1 MTPDPTQLPFALR
14 PYLPADFDETVAV
27 WRASKRAA
35 FPYVE
40 AQQRWTLE
48 DDAGHFRRVISVEYE
63 IWLAEAEGRILG
75 LLARKGDFVDQLFV
89 RPDLQRC
96 GVGTALLRKA
106 AELSP
111 EGLRLF
117 TFQRNRPARSFYEKH
132 GFRAVKFGVSPPPE
146 NEPDVEYRLDPPR
159 REGVR

>member
-1 MTPDPTQLPFALR
+1 MTPDRRQLRFILR
-14 PYLPADFDETVAV
+14 PYAPDDFDETVAV

-35 FPYVE
+35 FAYVE

-63 IWLAEAEGRILG
+63 IWLAEAEGRIVG
-75 LLARKGDFVDQLFV
+75 MLARKGDFVDQLFV
-89 RPDLQRC
+89 HPDLQRC

-111 EGLRLF
+111 GGLRLF
-117 TFQRNRPARSFYEKH
+117 TFQRNLPARSFYEKH

-146 NEPDVEYRLDPPR
+146 NEPDVEYRWDPPQR
-159 REGVR
+159 GHAR

>member
-1 MTPDPTQLPFALR
+1 MVASQEPTLRLR
-14 PYLPADFDETVAV
+14 PYAPGDFDETVAV

-63 IWLAEAEGRILG
+63 IWLAEADGRIVG
-75 LLARKGDFVDQLFV
+75 LLARRDDFIDQLFV
-89 RPDLQRC
+89 HPDRQRR

-106 AELSP
+106 VELSP
-111 EGLRLF
+111 GGLRLF
-117 TFQRNRPARSFYEKH
+117 TFQRNQPARSFYEKY
-132 GFRAVKFGVSPPPE
+132 GFRAVKFGASPPPE
-146 NEPDVEYRLDPPR
+146 NEPDVEYRWEPWRQDSAR
-159 REGVR
+159 

>member
-1 MTPDPTQLPFALR
+1 MSPDLEPLRFSLR
-14 PYLPADFDETVAV
+14 PYTPADFEETVAV

-63 IWLAEAEGRILG
+63 VWLAEVEGRIAG
-75 LLARKGDFVDQLFV
+75 LLARRDDFVDQLFV

-111 EGLRLF
+111 GGLRLF

-132 GFRAVKFGVSPPPE
+132 GFRAVKFGLSAPPE
-146 NEPDVEYRLDPPR
+146 NEPDVEYRWEPPPR
-159 REGVR
+159 IGAR